1 MAAAQN
7 VGQDGGIKTPTA
19 AGAAQTPRFSGGPP
33 RYDTIRD
40 KERKIGHR
48 RIDEGG
54 VVTYK
59 KVGGGLPEYSKHS
72 NSFVLKKKLIT
83 SEIMGMNR

>member
-19 AGAAQTPRFSGGPP
+19 GAAQTPRSSAGPS
-33 RYDTIRD
+33 RYDTFRD

-59 KVGGGLPEYSKHS
+59 KVS
-72 NSFVLKKKLIT
+72 
-83 SEIMGMNR
+83 SEFSE